1 MNENKTSFEKD
12 FSTSFEKDFSDLV
25 DISTKYGF
33 TKASADTLRILD
45 ADSNNVLDVTLT
57 EKQVII
63 KLADDSVK
71 SFDRNTSGVIKSY
84 LFLHGKT
91 MEDITELETVK
102 KASAKKLGQKDM
114 VSILLNHIAQ
124 EGTGQPFIGVV
135 HRLDQPVEGVMVFAK
150 TKQAAAK
157 LSAQMKD
164 HSFGK
169 KYYARVQLTEGKT
182 FAEATGHATE
192 GTLRDWM
199 QFDRKE
205 NKSCVVEQPRKEQ
218 KNVNSK
224 NGVQE
229 ALLDYRVIKEEE
241 KTALLDITLHT
252 GRHHQIRVQLAH
264 LGTPICGDH
273 KYGNAAGGMP
283 ELCSYHI
290 DFIHPV
296 SGKTMTYDIKPRNF
310 GIAF

>member
-102 KASAKKLGQKDM
+102 KASAKKVPATQYKDRLAQKSNNRAYCYVMTADLM
-114 VSILLNHIAQ
+114 LAMSA
-124 EGTGQPFIGVV
+124 EGYFG
-135 HRLDQPVEGVMVFAK
+135 DEAK
-150 TKQAAAK
+150 AN
-157 LSAQMKD
+157 
-164 HSFGK
+164 
-169 KYYARVQLTEGKT
+169 T
-182 FAEATGHATE
+182 F
-192 GTLRDWM
+192 
-199 QFDRKE
+199 
-205 NKSCVVEQPRKEQ
+205 
-218 KNVNSK
+218 
-224 NGVQE
+224 
-229 ALLDYRVIKEEE
+229 
-241 KTALLDITLHT
+241 TA
-252 GRHHQIRVQLAH
+252 
-264 LGTPICGDH
+264 
-273 KYGNAAGGMP
+273 
-283 ELCSYHI
+283 
-290 DFIHPV
+290 
-296 SGKTMTYDIKPRNF
+296 
-310 GIAF
+310 